1 MKAAVHGG
9 RVLKGR
15 SDVRRTGPRRP
26 RRAEVGGRDGQA
38 YWPSFVTFSAS
49 KPDRRDRGNRVAA
62 VSGRSDVR
70 RTGLS
75 APSLRRRRRPSSPR
89 GTRVIEVRLGDDDRI
104 EWALKAFKRKVLKA
118 GILKD
123 VRKKRHYLKPSEA
136 RQLKA
141 AAARRNARSKNRA
154 SR

>member
-1 MKAAVHGG
+1 M
-9 RVLKGR
+9 
-15 SDVRRTGPRRP
+15 
-26 RRAEVGGRDGQA
+26 
-38 YWPSFVTFSAS
+38 
-49 KPDRRDRGNRVAA
+49 
-62 VSGRSDVR
+62 
-70 RTGLS
+70 
-75 APSLRRRRRPSSPR
+75 
-89 GTRVIEVRLGDDDRI
+89 IEVRLGDDDRI

-123 VRKKRHYLKPSEA
+123 VRKKRHYLKPREA

>member
-1 MKAAVHGG
+1 VPIGTGHSSAEGERVEVEIADGQKGPAAENVVKLGQY
-9 RVLKGR
+9 
-15 SDVRRTGPRRP
+15 VRRP
-26 RRAEVGGRDGQA
+26 
-38 YWPSFVTFSAS
+38 AS
-49 KPDRRDRGNRVAA
+49 IPQR
-62 VSGRSDVR
+62 
-70 RTGLS
+70 L
-75 APSLRRRRRPSSPR
+75 
-89 GTRVIEVRLGDDDRI
+89 RVIEVRLGDDDRI

-141 AAARRNARSKNRA
+141 AAARRNARAKNRA